1 MLCLLILALCTFR
14 MQYNTKN
21 LKTKKNMKTLKE
33 VKIQELNISKSNV
46 VNLNKMRLFT
56 GIDEVELTD
65 ELIDQI
71 VKEKKWKYE
80 DLKEFQKDGATWNTQ
95 RNSIIINNDFINSLD
110 NDFLEILANIK
121 TKKNKI

>member
-1 MLCLLILALCTFR
+1 
-14 MQYNTKN
+14 
-21 LKTKKNMKTLKE
+21 MKTLKE